1 LIPKTVGEIQVNS
14 KGGTMNQETTPEASK
29 PKKKYIRRR
38 RTDLALEVALRDA
51 AAATESGA
59 DPATKGLIQTR
70 LNILNQQLTRERN
83 DRLKRALAEAERLS
97 AENEKL
103 KGQLAQALA
112 GQPTSP
118 VTVEIEQALAK
129 YRKTAVDARTF

>member
-1 LIPKTVGEIQVNS
+1 MEK
-14 KGGTMNQETTPEASK
+14 ETTAAK
-29 PKKKYIRRR
+29 PKAKKKYVRKR
-38 RTDLALEVALRDA
+38 RTDLALEVALRDS

-83 DRLKRALAEAERLS
+83 DKLKLALAEVERLS
-97 AENEKL
+97 AECENL

-112 GQPTSP
+112 NQPTSP
-118 VTVEIEQALAK
+118 VTLEIEQALAK
-129 YRKTAVDARTF
+129 YRKTAADAGTF

>member
-1 LIPKTVGEIQVNS
+1 
-14 KGGTMNQETTPEASK
+14 MNQETQ
-29 PKKKYIRRR
+29 KKKYVRKR

-70 LNILNQQLTRERN
+70 LNILNQRLTCERN
-83 DRLKRALAEAERLS
+83 DKLKLALAEVERLS
-97 AENEKL
+97 AQCENL

-112 GQPTSP
+112 NQPTSP
-118 VTVEIEQALAK
+118 VTLEIQRALAK
-129 YRKTAVDARTF
+129 YRKTTADAGTF